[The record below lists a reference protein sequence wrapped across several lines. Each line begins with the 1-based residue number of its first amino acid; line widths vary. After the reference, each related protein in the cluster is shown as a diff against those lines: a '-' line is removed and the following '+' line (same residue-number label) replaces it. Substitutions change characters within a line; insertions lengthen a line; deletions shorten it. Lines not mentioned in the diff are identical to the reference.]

1 MMNIKKYGYSKYDM
15 NMNMDEYEKYDIL
28 IMNMSMDEYEHSE
41 NDMEYM
47 YGWMWWTLKW
57 I

>member
-1 MMNIKKYGYSKYDM
+1 MMNIKKYGYSKHDM

-47 YGWMWWTLKW
+47 YG
-57 I
+57 

>member
-1 MMNIKKYGYSKYDM
+1 MMNIKKYGYSEYDM

-47 YGWMWWTLKW
+47 YG
-57 I
+57 